1 MTREKLK
8 NIQIKYKYKL
18 NTKRTGEQETGYEK
32 DKVTGEQKTG
42 YEKDKVTGEQ
52 EKGVKTLFLKRE
64 NYKA

>member
-32 DKVTGEQKTG
+32 DKVTGEQ
-42 YEKDKVTGEQ
+42 